1 MTFLRRLIHYFVAS
15 SRYHR
20 AAKKESDD
28 LKMLIAKTLIS
39 KQKVHESIQE
49 AEFKVFSQWGDD
61 GIIQYLVNKV
71 AISNN
76 YFVEFGVENYAEANT
91 RFLLMNNNWSGLVM
105 DGSSKNVEF
114 IQKSDVYWKYDLVAR
129 HAFVTVENINE
140 LLALEKVPPHIGLL
154 HIDIDGN
161 DYWIWKAIQ
170 QIKSDIVIVEYNC
183 LFGSERAITV
193 PYQSNFQRSKIH
205 YSNLF
210 YGCSLAAFCDLA
222 KEKGYSFVGCNSAG
236 NNAYFVL
243 DEKMQHLKAVSAEAG
258 FVTSKFKESRDA
270 KGQLSFLRA
279 GERTMQIRGLDV
291 FNTRTNHIEKF

>member
-1 MTFLRRLIHYFVAS
+1 MTLIRRIVHYFGAS

-76 YFVEFGVENYAEANT
+76 YFVEFGVENYTEANT

-105 DGSSKNVEF
+105 DGSANNVEF

-129 HAFVTVENINE
+129 HAFVTDENINE

-170 QIKSDIVIVEYNC
+170 QIKSDIVIVEYNS

-270 KGQLSFLRA
+270 KGHLSFLRA
-279 GERTMQIRGLDV
+279 GDRTAQIKGLDV
-291 FNTRTNHIEKF
+291 FNTRTNQIEKF